1 MRQLLLTII
10 LLGVL
15 LFFVPTRNN
24 FAEEQAIEESLIG
37 DLQQAQTLEE
47 FDQATMK
54 IQENRAEII
63 SSLIRTLRKETD
75 KEKKIRICYL
85 LGEYRAA
92 EAIFDLAKNI
102 TLEAKLSETGDE
114 PPRWF
119 KYPAQDALVKCGT
132 HSIPYMTRNI
142 ESSDD
147 ELTQKLSV
155 QVIWQVIGEGLPRVL
170 EGKEYA
176 GMIIEKR
183 IDEETDSVKKAR
195 LKSSLKYLGRTEG
208 VK

>member
-47 FDQATMK
+47 FERATVE
-54 IQENRAEII
+54 IQEKRSELIT
-63 SSLIRTLRKETD
+63 SLIRILRNETD

-85 LGEYRAA
+85 LGEYRAT
-92 EAIFDLAKNI
+92 EAIWDLSKNI
-102 TLEAKLSETGDE
+102 SLEAQIPDE
-114 PPRWF
+114 LTEKPLWL
-119 KYPAQDALVKCGT
+119 KYPAQEALVKCGNR
-132 HSIPYMTRNI
+132 SIRYMLENI
-142 ESSDD
+142 ESSDN
-147 ELTQKLSV
+147 ELIQKLSIE
-155 QVIWQVIGEGLPRVL
+155 VIWQVMGEGLTQVL
-170 EGKEYA
+170 DGKNYA
-176 GMIIEKR
+176 RMIIEKR

-195 LKSSLKYLGRTEG
+195 LQSSLKYLGRTEG
-208 VK
+208 IN